1 MPTEPPQS
9 EPPIEPKV
17 EEAKPAGTPSAEDNQ
32 RNFVVDL
39 GDGFDKAIETIRDR
53 AAHYYKKGQHTKVR
67 LKFRGKELAT
77 VPLTMLLAV
86 EAGTFLMGAGVVR
99 LLLANVVGRAFLE
112 VEFIN
117 EADNHVTAGKERL
130 LDGELDEAL
139 AKFRE
144 AIDIDRDHPGAYLN
158 LGVALKL
165 KGERDEAQ
173 AAFEK
178 AIALDPNGETGKE
191 ARRQLEKLRK

>member
-1 MPTEPPQS
+1 MPTEPPPT
-9 EPPIEPKV
+9 EPPIEPKPDSSGT
-17 EEAKPAGTPSAEDNQ
+17 EGTPPGDDNQ

-39 GDGFDKAIETIRDR
+39 GDGFDKAVDTIRER
-53 AAHYYKKGQHTKVR
+53 ASHYYKKGQHTKVR

-77 VPLTMLLAV
+77 IPLTMLLAV

-117 EADNHVTAGKERL
+117 EADNHVAAGKERL

-139 AKFRE
+139 TKFQE
-144 AIDIDRDHPGAYLN
+144 AIEIDRDHPGAHLN

-165 KGERDEAQ
+165 KGQRDEAG

-178 AIALDPNGETGKE
+178 AVALDPHGDAGKE

>member
-1 MPTEPPQS
+1 MPTDPQN
-9 EPPIEPKV
+9 ELPMEPKV
-17 EEAKPAGTPSAEDNQ
+17 DEPKPDQQTPPENNQ

-39 GDGFDKAIETIRDR
+39 GDGFDKAVETIRER
-53 AAHYYKKGQHTKVR
+53 ASHYYNRGQHTKVR

-77 VPLTMLLAV
+77 IPLTMLLAV

-117 EADNHVTAGKERL
+117 EADNRVTTGKERL

-144 AIDIDRDHPGAYLN
+144 AIEIDRDHPGAYLN

-165 KGERDEAQ
+165 KGQRDEAG

-178 AIALDPNGETGKE
+178 AIALDPHGDAGKE